1 MSSTASQSLIN
12 LLLESGVPSTEEAA
26 ELAVNLN
33 GGSWVSQ
40 VLDSGKVDE
49 QRFLVAIGNFFRV
62 PVTSIDAKKI
72 DRATLSVLPSRF
84 VFQHHILPVEV
95 KENSVVLATYDL
107 FNSIGRQLASQLL
120 KKPVE
125 WVLVPRAQV
134 LRAMKTLYGIGA
146 ETFDEILK
154 TNRSFE
160 VLQDTE
166 TAIELNDDDPEASVV
181 KFVNQIIREAIF
193 ERATDIHVEPLENDL
208 RIRYRIDGILH
219 EVAVPPQLRVLQS
232 AIISRLKVMSHM
244 DIAERRLPQDG
255 RMNLQSNH
263 QNIDVRVSTIP
274 TVNGESIS
282 LRLLSR
288 SEQQFGFDRLDLSE
302 KQEKIIRHLLAQPN
316 GIILLTG
323 PTGCGKSTSLYCF
336 LSSIN
341 SVQRRIITIEE
352 PVEYRIPGV
361 SQIDVK
367 PEIDLTFAKGLRHI
381 LRQDPNVVMVGEI
394 RDIETADIA
403 IRAAMTGHLVFST
416 LHTNDAVGGIT
427 RLLDMDVEPFLLAS
441 VVKSFI
447 AQRLVRTICPDCVQ
461 LVDYPRE
468 YLAEISFPV
477 KELGT
482 RFKRGAGC
490 DQCRQTGY
498 QGRAAI
504 YEICLITEPLRKLIM
519 QKRDGGEL
527 KQCAIAEGME
537 TLRQDG
543 WRRVAQGKT
552 TIEEVVRVTQTDEV
566 MAETTE
572 EAEPVVAAESVDA
585 IVANSSNVPSPKA
598 WRGYGR
604 AAGDGLPRGKQP
616 SKKSDVS
623 HKLTK

>member
-1 MSSTASQSLIN
+1 VNPTASQSVID
-12 LLLESGVPSTEEAA
+12 LLLASGVPSREEAA
-26 ELAVNLN
+26 ELAQNLN
-33 GGSWVSQ
+33 GGSWTSQ

-49 QRFLVAIGNFFRV
+49 QRFLSVIGNFFRV
-62 PVTSIDAKKI
+62 PVVSIDPKTI
-72 DRATLSVLPSRF
+72 DRQALSILPSRF

-95 KENSVVLATYDL
+95 KETSVVLATYDL
-107 FNSIGRQLASQLL
+107 FNSVGRQLVSQLL
-120 KKPVE
+120 KKPAE
-125 WVLVPRAQV
+125 WVLVPRAQL
-134 LRAMKTLYGIGA
+134 LRAMKTLYGVGA

-160 VLQDTE
+160 ILQDAE
-166 TAIELNDDDPEASVV
+166 TSTDLTADDPEASVV
-181 KFVNQIIREAIF
+181 KFVNQIIREAII

-219 EVAVPPQLRVLQS
+219 EVAVPPQLRLLQS
-232 AIISRLKVMSHM
+232 AIISRLKVMAHM

-255 RMNLQSNH
+255 RMNLHANKQE
-263 QNIDVRVSTIP
+263 IDVRVSTIP

-288 SEQQFGFDRLDLSE
+288 SEQQFGFERLDLSK
-302 KQEKIIRHLLAQPN
+302 KQERVIRHLLALPN

-352 PVEYRIPGV
+352 PVEYRLPGV

-447 AQRLVRTICPDCVQ
+447 AQRLVRTICPECVEM
-461 LVDYPRE
+461 VEYPPE
-468 YLAEISFPV
+468 YLAEISFPS
-477 KELGT
+477 ELGT
-482 RFKRGAGC
+482 KFRRGRGC
-490 DQCRQTGY
+490 DSCRQTGY

-504 YEICLITEPLRKLIM
+504 YEICVVTEPLRKLIM

-543 WRRVAQGKT
+543 WRRVAQGRT

-572 EAEPVVAAESVDA
+572 EAEPVVAS
-585 IVANSSNVPSPKA
+585 
-598 WRGYGR
+598 
-604 AAGDGLPRGKQP
+604 
-616 SKKSDVS
+616 
-623 HKLTK
+623 

>member
-1 MSSTASQSLIN
+1 MNPTASQSVID
-12 LLLESGVPSTEEAA
+12 LLLASGVPSREEAA
-26 ELAVNLN
+26 QLAQNLN
-33 GGSWVSQ
+33 GGSWTSQ

-49 QRFLVAIGNFFRV
+49 QRFLSVIGNFFRV
-62 PVTSIDAKKI
+62 PVVSIDPKTI
-72 DRATLSVLPSRF
+72 DRQALSILPSRF

-95 KENSVVLATYDL
+95 KETSVVLATYDL
-107 FNSIGRQLASQLL
+107 FNSVGRQLVSQLL
-120 KKPVE
+120 KKPAE
-125 WVLVPRAQV
+125 WVLVPRAQL
-134 LRAMKTLYGIGA
+134 LRAMKTLYGVGA

-160 VLQDTE
+160 ILQDAE
-166 TAIELNDDDPEASVV
+166 TSTDLTADDPEASVV
-181 KFVNQIIREAIF
+181 KFVNQIIREAII

-219 EVAVPPQLRVLQS
+219 EVAVPPQLRLLQS
-232 AIISRLKVMSHM
+232 AIISRLKVMAHM

-255 RMNLQSNH
+255 RMNLHANNQE
-263 QNIDVRVSTIP
+263 IDVRVSTIP

-288 SEQQFGFDRLDLSE
+288 SEQQFGFERLDLSK
-302 KQEKIIRHLLAQPN
+302 KQERVIRHLLALPN

-352 PVEYRIPGV
+352 PVEYRLPGV

-447 AQRLVRTICPDCVQ
+447 AQRLVRTICPECVEM
-461 LVDYPRE
+461 VEYPPE
-468 YLAEISFPV
+468 YLAEISFPS
-477 KELGT
+477 ELGT
-482 RFKRGAGC
+482 KFRRGRGC
-490 DQCRQTGY
+490 DSCRQTGY

-504 YEICLITEPLRKLIM
+504 YEICVVTEPLRKLIM

-527 KQCAIAEGME
+527 KQSAIAEGME

-543 WRRVAQGKT
+543 WRRVAQGRT

-572 EAEPVVAAESVDA
+572 EAEPVVAS
-585 IVANSSNVPSPKA
+585 
-598 WRGYGR
+598 
-604 AAGDGLPRGKQP
+604 
-616 SKKSDVS
+616 
-623 HKLTK
+623 

>member
-1 MSSTASQSLIN
+1 MNAAASQSLID
-12 LLLESGVPSTEEAA
+12 LLLAGGVPSREEAM
-26 ELAVNLN
+26 ELAANLS
-33 GGSWVSQ
+33 GGSWTSQ
-40 VLDSGKVDE
+40 VLESGKVDE
-49 QRFLVAIGNFFRV
+49 HRFLEAIGNFFHV
-62 PVTSIDAKKI
+62 PVVSIDTKRI
-72 DRATLSVLPSRF
+72 DRQTLSVLPSRF
-84 VFQHHILPVEV
+84 VFQHHILPIEI
-95 KENSVVLATYDL
+95 KENAVVLATYDL
-107 FNSIGRQLASQLL
+107 FNSVGRQLASQLL
-120 KKPVE
+120 QRPAE
-125 WVLVPRAQV
+125 WVLVPRAQI
-134 LRAMKTLYGIGA
+134 LRTMKTVYGVGA

-160 VLQDTE
+160 ASQDTE
-166 TAIELNDDDPEASVV
+166 MATDLNADDPEASVV
-181 KFVNQIIREAIF
+181 KFVNQVIREAIY
-193 ERATDIHVEPLENDL
+193 ERATDIHVEPLEDDL

-232 AIISRLKVMSHM
+232 AIISRLKVMAHM

-255 RMNLQSNH
+255 RINLQASA

-288 SEQQFGFDRLDLSE
+288 TEQAFGFERLDLSE
-302 KQEKIIRHLLAQPN
+302 KQTRIIRHLLAQPN

-352 PVEYRIPGV
+352 PVEYRLPGV

-394 RDIETADIA
+394 RDVETADIS

-427 RLLDMDVEPFLLAS
+427 RLLDMDVEPFLLSS
-441 VVKSFI
+441 VVKAFI
-447 AQRLVRTICPDCVQ
+447 AQRLVRTICPECATV
-461 LVDYPRE
+461 VGYPIE
-468 YLAEISFPV
+468 YLADLGVTFPPNM
-477 KELGT
+477 KFYRGT
-482 RFKRGAGC
+482 GC
-490 DQCRQTGY
+490 DACRQTGY
-498 QGRAAI
+498 QGRLAI
-504 YEICLITEPLRKLIM
+504 YEICVITEPLRRMIM

-527 KQCAIAEGME
+527 KQCAVQQGME

-552 TIEEVVRVTQTDEV
+552 TVEEVVRVTQTDEV
-566 MAETTE
+566 MAETELQSAPATVG
-572 EAEPVVAAESVDA
+572 EAPLILS
-585 IVANSSNVPSPKA
+585 
-598 WRGYGR
+598 
-604 AAGDGLPRGKQP
+604 
-616 SKKSDVS
+616 
-623 HKLTK
+623 

>member
-1 MSSTASQSLIN
+1 MSSPASQSLIN

-26 ELAVNLN
+26 QLAVNLN
-33 GGSWVSQ
+33 GGSWVGQ

-49 QRFLVAIGNFFRV
+49 QRFLGAIGKFFRV
-62 PVTSIDAKKI
+62 PVISIDARKI
-72 DRATLSVLPSRF
+72 DRVTLSILPSRF
-84 VFQHHILPVEV
+84 VFQHQILPIEA

-107 FNSIGRQLASQLL
+107 FNSVGRQLASQLL
-120 KKPVE
+120 KKPAE
-125 WVLVPRAQV
+125 WVLVPRAQL
-134 LRAMKTLYGIGA
+134 LRAIKTLYGIGA

-154 TNRSFE
+154 TNRAFE
-160 VLQDTE
+160 VLQDAE
-166 TAIELNDDDPEASVV
+166 TSTDLNADDPEASVV
-181 KFVNQIIREAIF
+181 KFVNQIIREAII

-219 EVAVPPQLRVLQS
+219 EVAVPPQLRVLQA
-232 AIISRLKVMSHM
+232 AIISRLKVMAHM

-255 RMNLQSNH
+255 RMNLHGNNQE
-263 QNIDVRVSTIP
+263 IDVRVSTIP

-288 SEQQFGFDRLDLSE
+288 GGQQFNFDRLDLSE
-302 KQEKIIRHLLAQPN
+302 KQEQVIRTLLGHAN

-447 AQRLVRTICPDCVQ
+447 AQRLVRTICPDCIQ
-461 LVDYPRE
+461 WVDYPHE
-468 YLAEISFPV
+468 YLVEICFPV

-482 RFKRGAGC
+482 RFRRGSGC

-504 YEICLITEPLRKLIM
+504 YEICLVTEPLRKLIM

-527 KQCAIAEGME
+527 KQCAITEGME

-572 EAEPVVAAESVDA
+572 EAEPVVAAESA
-585 IVANSSNVPSPKA
+585 
-598 WRGYGR
+598 
-604 AAGDGLPRGKQP
+604 
-616 SKKSDVS
+616 
-623 HKLTK
+623 

>member
-1 MSSTASQSLIN
+1 MSAAPSQSLIN
-12 LLLESGVPSTEEAA
+12 LLLESGVPSHEEAA
-26 ELAVNLN
+26 ELATNLN

-49 QRFLVAIGNFFRV
+49 NRFLSAIGKFFRV
-62 PVTSIDAKKI
+62 PIVSVDAKKI
-72 DRATLSVLPSRF
+72 DRTTLSILPSRF
-84 VFQHHILPVEV
+84 VFQHHILPVES
-95 KENSVVLATYDL
+95 KENSVVLGTYDL
-107 FNSIGRQLASQLL
+107 FNSIGRQLAGQLL
-120 KKPVE
+120 KKPAE
-125 WVLVPRAQV
+125 WVLVPRAQL
-134 LRAMKTLYGIGA
+134 LRAMKTLYGVGA

-154 TNRSFE
+154 TRGSLD
-160 VLQDTE
+160 VLEDTE
-166 TAIELNDDDPEASVV
+166 TAIELNADDPEASVV
-181 KFVNQIIREAIF
+181 KFVNQIIREAIA

-255 RMNLQSNH
+255 RMNLLAGNVE
-263 QNIDVRVSTIP
+263 IDVRVSTIP

-288 SEQQFGFDRLDLSE
+288 GEQQFNFERLDLSDS
-302 KQEKIIRHLLAQPN
+302 QEKIIRNLLAQPN

-447 AQRLVRTICPDCVQ
+447 AQRLVRTICPDCGEV
-461 LVDYPRE
+461 VDYPRD
-468 YLAEISFPV
+468 YLAEIGVPV

-504 YEICLITEPLRKLIM
+504 YEVCVITEPLRRLIM
-519 QKRDGGEL
+519 QRRDGSEL

-543 WRRVAQGKT
+543 WRRVAQGRT

-572 EAEPVVAAESVDA
+572 EAEPVVAA
-585 IVANSSNVPSPKA
+585 
-598 WRGYGR
+598 G
-604 AAGDGLPRGKQP
+604 AAEIR
-616 SKKSDVS
+616 
-623 HKLTK
+623 

>member
-1 MSSTASQSLIN
+1 MSSAPSRSLVN
-12 LLLESGVPSTEEAA
+12 LLLESGVPSNEEA
-26 ELAVNLN
+26 EQLAVNLN
-33 GGSWVSQ
+33 GGSWVGQ

-49 QRFLVAIGNFFRV
+49 QRFLGAIGNFFRV
-62 PVTSIDAKKI
+62 PVVSIDAKKI
-72 DRATLSVLPSRF
+72 DRATLSALPSRF
-84 VFQHHILPVEV
+84 VFQHHILPIEV

-107 FNSIGRQLASQLL
+107 FNSIGRQLAAQLL
-120 KKPVE
+120 KKPAE
-125 WVLVPRAQV
+125 WVLVPRAQL

-154 TNRSFE
+154 TNRAFE
-160 VLQDTE
+160 VLQDSE
-166 TAIELNDDDPEASVV
+166 TAIELNADDPEASVV
-181 KFVNQIIREAIF
+181 KFVNQIIR
-193 ERATDIHVEPLENDL
+193 D
-208 RIRYRIDGILH
+208 
-219 EVAVPPQLRVLQS
+219 
-232 AIISRLKVMSHM
+232 
-244 DIAERRLPQDG
+244 
-255 RMNLQSNH
+255 
-263 QNIDVRVSTIP
+263 
-274 TVNGESIS
+274 
-282 LRLLSR
+282 
-288 SEQQFGFDRLDLSE
+288 
-302 KQEKIIRHLLAQPN
+302 LLAQPN

-336 LSSIN
+336 LTSIN

-447 AQRLVRTICPDCVQ
+447 AQRLVRTICPDCVEM
-461 LVDYPRE
+461 VDYPHE
-468 YLAEISFPV
+468 YLAEIGFPV
-477 KELGT
+477 KEHGT
-482 RFKRGAGC
+482 RFRRGAGC

-519 QKRDGGEL
+519 RKRDGGEL
-527 KQCAIAEGME
+527 KQCAITEGME

-572 EAEPVVAAESVDA
+572 AAEPVVAAESA
-585 IVANSSNVPSPKA
+585 
-598 WRGYGR
+598 
-604 AAGDGLPRGKQP
+604 
-616 SKKSDVS
+616 
-623 HKLTK
+623 

>member
-1 MSSTASQSLIN
+1 MTSAPSQSLIN
-12 LLLESGVPSTEEAA
+12 LLLESGVSSNEEAVQ
-26 ELAVNLN
+26 LATNLN
-33 GGSWVSQ
+33 GGSWVGQ

-49 QRFLVAIGNFFRV
+49 NRFLGAIGNFFRV
-62 PVTSIDAKKI
+62 PVVSIDAKKI
-72 DRATLSVLPSRF
+72 DRDTLSMLPSRF
-84 VFQHHILPVEV
+84 VFQHQILPIEA

-107 FNSIGRQLASQLL
+107 FNSIGRQLAAQLL

-125 WVLVPRAQV
+125 WVLVPRAQL
-134 LRAMKTLYGIGA
+134 LRAIKTLYGVGA

-154 TNRSFE
+154 TNRSFD

-166 TAIELNDDDPEASVV
+166 TAIELNADDPEASVV

-193 ERATDIHVEPLENDL
+193 ERGTDIHVEPLENDL

-219 EVAVPPQLRVLQS
+219 EVAVPPQLRVLQA

-255 RMNLQSNH
+255 RMNLHANNQE
-263 QNIDVRVSTIP
+263 IDVRVSTIP

-288 SEQQFGFDRLDLSE
+288 GEQQFNFERLDLGE
-302 KQEKIIRHLLAQPN
+302 KKEKIIRHLLTQPN

-394 RDIETADIA
+394 RDVETADIA

-441 VVKSFI
+441 VVKAFI
-447 AQRLVRTICPDCVQ
+447 AQRLVRTICPDCTEM
-461 LVDYPRE
+461 VDYPRD
-468 YLAEISFPV
+468 YLAEIGLPV
-477 KELGT
+477 KELGASF
-482 RFKRGAGC
+482 RRGAGC

-504 YEICLITEPLRKLIM
+504 YEICLITEPMRKMIM

-527 KQCAIAEGME
+527 KQCAVTEGME
-537 TLRQDG
+537 TLRHDG
-543 WRRVAQGKT
+543 WRRVAQGRT

-566 MAETTE
+566 MAETTA
-572 EAEPVVAAESVDA
+572 EAEPVVGA
-585 IVANSSNVPSPKA
+585 
-598 WRGYGR
+598 
-604 AAGDGLPRGKQP
+604 L
-616 SKKSDVS
+616 
-623 HKLTK
+623 